1 MPVADPA
8 DFVPAPGRMFGSP
21 QVDVGPIYV
30 PTDKYVVLG
39 VQQTTRIPEDGRI
52 IPTILTTFMVPGYPG
67 TFTLHI
73 DNYAFKYA
81 DPLRDL
87 RGRSDKIRRLYA
99 LPEVLPPDPE
109 EL

>member
-1 MPVADPA
+1 
-8 DFVPAPGRMFGSP
+8 
-21 QVDVGPIYV
+21 
-30 PTDKYVVLG
+30 
-39 VQQTTRIPEDGRI
+39 
-52 IPTILTTFMVPGYPG
+52 VPGYPG
-67 TFTLHI
+67 VFTLHI
-73 DNYAFKYA
+73 DNYAFTHA